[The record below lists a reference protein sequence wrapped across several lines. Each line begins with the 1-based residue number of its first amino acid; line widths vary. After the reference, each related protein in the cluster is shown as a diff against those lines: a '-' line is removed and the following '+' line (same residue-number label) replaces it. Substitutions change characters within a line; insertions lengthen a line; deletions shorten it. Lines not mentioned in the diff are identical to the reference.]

1 MGVAYKVVTV
11 VAAVG
16 AVLVLGFYLLVKLGY
31 LGDVG
36 AIIGATVGLVLGAVF
51 VLGVVMA
58 FFNPEKCAAVRRWTN
73 VFLHGLS
80 WNWRQFRLRRRED
93 ARMSENDEGAER
105 EALDSERE
113 ALKAEWEALEAERR
127 ALKESRRALKES
139 RRALHARYA
148 MHISRFEAWDARR
161 QAMEAADPE

>member
-105 EALDSERE
+105 EGAGLKLSTPSALGSVY
-113 ALKAEWEALEAERR
+113 AGAQHVVW
-127 ALKESRRALKES
+127 
-139 RRALHARYA
+139 LHVRPFGDTLLTKC
-148 MHISRFEAWDARR
+148 HVDA
-161 QAMEAADPE
+161 

>member
-1 MGVAYKVVTV
+1 MTYIDL
-11 VAAVG
+11 VG
-16 AVLVLGFYLLVKLGY
+16 S
-31 LGDVG
+31 GDVG

-93 ARMSENDEGAER
+93 ARMSENDEAAER

-113 ALKAEWEALEAERR
+113 ALDSEWEALEAERR
-127 ALKESRRALKES
+127 ALKASRRTLKAS
-139 RRALHARYA
+139 RRTLDARYSMYFTRYA
-148 MHISRFEAWDARR
+148 AWEARR
-161 QAMEAADPE
+161 QAEGSCETE